1 MAKKLTDQ
9 NQKLQD
15 DLFNTAKKLEMLQSE
30 RFVDTNSLTSQEL
43 AKTKEYQFELEAKC
57 AEFERENRRL
67 KADVEKN
74 SNV

>member
-30 RFVDTNSLTSQEL
+30 RFVDTNSLTS
-43 AKTKEYQFELEAKC
+43 
-57 AEFERENRRL
+57 
-67 KADVEKN
+67 
-74 SNV
+74 